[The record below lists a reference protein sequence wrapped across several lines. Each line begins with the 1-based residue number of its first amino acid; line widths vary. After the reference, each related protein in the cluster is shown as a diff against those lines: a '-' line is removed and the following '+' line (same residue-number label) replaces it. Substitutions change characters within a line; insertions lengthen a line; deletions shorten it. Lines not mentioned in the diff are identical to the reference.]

1 MNRVQQ
7 AFAEVRDE
15 GRGALVI
22 YLTGGFP
29 NLAESGELF
38 KAIDGAGADIIEV
51 GLPFSDPI
59 ADGPTIQAASQQA
72 LSSGA
77 SVAGILEML
86 SGIKAEISAP
96 LVIMGCYNPILAY
109 GAEQFAQDA
118 VAAGV
123 RGVLIA
129 DLPPEESEDWCATA
143 AASDLATVFLLA
155 PTTKDE
161 RFDQIISRT
170 TGFVYVLSRQG
181 VTGVRD
187 TIPAGV
193 PDLVTRVKQHT
204 ETPVAVGFGV
214 SNARQVA
221 SVCAVADGAIVGS
234 AVVAAIAEQQT
245 ADRRLQVVAEV
256 VSQLAGGCRAP
267 GVSEAMEET
276 T

>member
-1 MNRVQQ
+1 MNRVQE
-7 AFAEVRDE
+7 AFAKARDE

-29 NLAESGELF
+29 NLDESGDLF
-38 KAIDGAGADIIEV
+38 KVIDGAGADIIEV

-72 LSSGA
+72 LTSGA
-77 SVAGILEML
+77 SVAGILEMI
-86 SGIKAEISAP
+86 SGIKPEVSAP

-109 GAEQFAQDA
+109 GLKEFAGDA
-118 VAAGV
+118 AAAGV
-123 RGVLIA
+123 SGVLIA
-129 DLPPEESEDWCATA
+129 DLPPEESDDWCATA
-143 AASDLATVFLLA
+143 AAGGLATVFLLA
-155 PTTKDE
+155 PTTKSE

-187 TIPAGV
+187 ALPAGV

-204 ETPVAVGFGV
+204 RIPVAVGFGV

-234 AVVAAIAEQQT
+234 AVVSVVAEQET
-245 ADRRLQVVAEV
+245 ADRRVKAVGEI
-256 VSQLAGGCRAP
+256 VSQLARGCRAP
-267 GVSEAMEET
+267 APSDAKQQT